1 MVETFLATLIEVAAD
16 VLFDVIL
23 ALLTVLLAWVG
34 FKVGTNTK
42 LENINAAKAEVD
54 EAVFQTVSELQQTV
68 VDELKA
74 SAKDGKLTPEEIS
87 VLGQAVL
94 VGVINK
100 LSKPS
105 ENLLRAAGVD
115 LEAYIKGAAEKW
127 VATFKH

>member
-1 MVETFLATLIEVAAD
+1 MFEAFIEVAAG

-34 FKVGTNTK
+34 TKIGTNKK

-54 EAVFQTVSELQQTV
+54 EAVFQTVRELQQTV
-68 VDELKA
+68 VDNLKA

-87 VLGQAVL
+87 VLGQAVM

-115 LEAYIKGAAEKW
+115 LDAYIKGATEKW